1 MCKKI
6 LVPLLFLSLFFVRCS
21 NKDNN
26 NNNAHEK
33 LPNENLVGTVLNIPD
48 TLHYL
53 YNDTL
58 KKELHSN
65 KYSLKIVTKIWGDC
79 FSCIDSLSKWKHF
92 ASKEREN
99 KDFGLYIFIYTSRY
113 PYFKRNFYPVID
125 LNYPLIIDKN
135 DKLSEMNNFDLNK
148 MYATF
153 LLDSTNKVVLTG
165 NPIYNKKLMKLYK
178 EEINKRLVMQ

>member
-1 MCKKI
+1 MHKKI
-6 LVPLLFLSLFFVRCS
+6 LVPLLFLSLLFVRCS

-26 NNNAHEK
+26 NAHEK
-33 LPNENLVGTVLNIPD
+33 LSNENLAGTVLNIPD

-58 KKELHSN
+58 KKELYSDKN
-65 KYSLKIVTKIWGDC
+65 SLKIITRIWSDC

-92 ASKEREN
+92 ASKEKEN

-113 PYFKRNFYPVID
+113 PYFKRNYYPRIH
-125 LNYPLIIDKN
+125 LNHPLIIDRN
-135 DKLSEMNNFDLNK
+135 DKLSELNNFDLDIK
-148 MYATF
+148 YATF
-153 LLDSTNKVVLTG
+153 LLDSNNKVVLTG

-178 EEINKRLVMQ
+178 EEINKRIRKQ